1 MTFRWQPA
9 GPLPAGAAYEVVGW
23 NAGED
28 PASARGIAAP
38 TQDTTLTA
46 DLDALYN
53 SGLFK
58 GTDLYWAVI
67 IVQTQPYVRL
77 TQPAQSSPQLLIYVP
92 PSGGGA
98 ARHHRHQNLRRPSQ
112 GEDVAYAG
120 SSEWCNADQKK

>member
-1 MTFRWQPA
+1 MPVKI
-9 GPLPAGAAYEVVGW
+9 PPV
-23 NAGED
+23 
-28 PASARGIAAP
+28 RGIAAP

-67 IVQTQPYVRL
+67 LVQTQPYVRL
-77 TQPAQSSPQLLIYVP
+77 TQPAKSGPQLLIYVP

-98 ARHHRHQNLRRPSQ
+98 LPRRPTNT
-112 GEDVAYAG
+112 E
-120 SSEWCNADQKK
+120 

>member
-1 MTFRWQPA
+1 MIPNAPSLLEPRPNESRGGAVTFRWQPA

-53 SGLFK
+53 SGQFK

-77 TQPAQSSPQLLIYVP
+77 TQPAQSGPQLLIYVP

-98 ARHHRHQNLRRPSQ
+98 GPPPPTPEPPTA
-112 GEDVAYAG
+112 
-120 SSEWCNADQKK
+120 

>member
-1 MTFRWQPA
+1 MIPNAPSLLEPRPNESRGGAVTFRWQPA

-28 PASARGIAAP
+28 PASTRGMAAP

-53 SGLFK
+53 SGQFK

-77 TQPAQSSPQLLIYVP
+77 TQPAKSSPQLLIYVP
-92 PSGGGA
+92 PSGGGGPA
-98 ARHHRHQNLRRPSQ
+98 PPPPTPEPPTA
-112 GEDVAYAG
+112 
-120 SSEWCNADQKK
+120 